1 MQVNLLHCLQLYVSL
16 RVLTRAAAYL
26 AELVVLFEVELG
38 ALEVLID
45 VLTEHLLEVS
55 VGHVAPSL
63 LGTHLTVAQIIQ
75 VATAIVRSLLLRVEA
90 SRHLAS
96 TANLGSAIIRA
107 IHKLISLDFRWAGSS
122 AASRHFIILHS

>member
-1 MQVNLLHCLQLYVSL
+1 MQVNLFHCLQLYVSL

-55 VGHVAPSL
+55 IRHVTPSL
-63 LGTHLTVAQIIQ
+63 LGTHPTVAHLIQ
-75 VATAIVRSLLLRVEA
+75 VASAVVRPLLLR
-90 SRHLAS
+90 L
-96 TANLGSAIIRA
+96 
-107 IHKLISLDFRWAGSS
+107 
-122 AASRHFIILHS
+122 